1 MKKRVY
7 LSSKWYD
14 LLLLLWLSLRALPSD
29 IILNAQVGLLCE
41 AISKR
46 LDGRP
51 YALLGHSL
59 GAMFAYEV
67 AREMVRQNFPAP
79 MHVCISSVLPPSHKN
94 FKDHGGPMSDL
105 SDAEFLTQAE
115 ERCWLVEMKDR
126 AGKLETEFLHRH

>member
-1 MKKRVY
+1 M
-7 LSSKWYD
+7 
-14 LLLLLWLSLRALPSD
+14 LSLCSLPSD
-29 IILNAQVGLLCE
+29 VIVHAQVALLCE

-67 AREMVRQNFPAP
+67 AREMVRRNFPAP
-79 MHVCISSVLPPSHKN
+79 MHVCISSVLPPSHNN

-126 AGKLETEFLHRH
+126 AGKLGTDFANR